1 MSATLLVTGAS
12 GQMGRRVVELLL
24 ESHDGPII
32 AATRSPQNLADLAVR
47 GVEVRYANFDEPA
60 SLATAFAGVDRL
72 LLISTDA
79 LGEPNKRLNQHVAAV
94 TAAEQAG
101 VKHVVYTSLVN
112 ADDTPVIFA
121 PDHAGTEQA
130 LAASSL
136 GWTVLRNNL
145 YMDLLIQTVSQGY
158 QMGSIYS
165 AAGDGKT
172 AYITREDCARAAAAA
187 LAAPFDGTRILN
199 ITGPQALSAAEIAG
213 IASGL
218 TGKSLSYTFVPLEA
232 VIQGMV
238 GVGLPQ
244 PLAET
249 FASIDTAIAAGKM
262 AAVSPAFEELT
273 GHAPTSALDF
283 LKAHEAALTEAI
295 TAQ

>member
-24 ESHDGPII
+24 ENHDGPII
-32 AATRSPQNLADLAVR
+32 AATRSPQNLADLAAR
-47 GVEVRYANFDEPA
+47 GVEVRYANFDEA
-60 SLATAFAGVDRL
+60 DSLVTAFAGVDRL

-94 TAAEQAG
+94 KAAERAG

-187 LAAPFDGTRILN
+187 LAAPFEGTRILN
-199 ITGPQALSAAEIAG
+199 ITGPQALSPAEIAG
-213 IASGL
+213 IASGI

-238 GVGLPQ
+238 GAGLPQ

-249 FASIDTAIAAGKM
+249 FASIDSAIAAGKM
-262 AAVSPAFEELT
+262 AEVSGAFEELT
-273 GHAPTSALDF
+273 GHAPTGAADF

>member
-24 ESHDGPII
+24 ESHDEPII
-32 AATRSPQNLADLAVR
+32 AATRTPQKLADLAVR

-79 LGEPNKRLNQHVAAV
+79 VGEPNKRLNQHVAAV
-94 TAAEQAG
+94 KAAEQAG
-101 VKHVVYTSLVN
+101 VKHVIYTSLVN

-145 YMDLLIQTVSQGY
+145 YMDLLVQTVSQGY

-199 ITGPQALSAAEIAG
+199 MTGPQALSAAEIAG

-238 GVGLPQ
+238 GAGLPQ

-249 FASIDTAIAAGKM
+249 FASIDSAIAAGKM

-273 GHAPTSALDF
+273 GHAPTSTLDF
-283 LKAHEAALTEAI
+283 LKAHEAALAEAI

>member
-24 ESHDGPII
+24 ESHEGPII
-32 AATRSPQNLADLAVR
+32 AATRSPQKLADFAQR
-47 GVEVRYANFDEPA
+47 GVDVRYANFDEPA

-145 YMDLLIQTVSQGY
+145 YMDLLVQTVSQGY

-165 AAGDGKT
+165 AAGEGKT

-238 GVGLPQ
+238 GAGLPQ

-249 FASIDTAIAAGKM
+249 FASIDSAIAAGKM

-273 GHAPTSALDF
+273 GHTPTSALDF
-283 LKAHEAALTEAI
+283 LKAHEAALAEAI
-295 TAQ
+295 ASQ